1 MTEAREDLGKHTF
14 GKIRDLGDKLSGE
27 EMELLG
33 RKWKCWKGRNAEVEE
48 GRVPV
53 TVGGGSLG
61 KQQLDLVS
69 RKQSLNSLWLTMVEE
84 VRTQLLLEVA
94 SLGRQP
100 GSQSAGTDGNLP
112 SVEKREN

>member
-14 GKIRDLGDKLSGE
+14 RKIRDLGDKLSGE

-48 GRVPV
+48 
-53 TVGGGSLG
+53 G

-112 SVEKREN
+112 SVEEREN